1 MRVARISFDQLCVR
15 GGGLTWAMPK
25 NSLPKKGKKRS
36 LMKKTTFSF
45 GPCGYIMIIKRQ
57 SASAILKSTY
67 VELIGSVWKGKRLS
81 IIAWPCSKTP

>member
-45 GPCGYIMIIKRQ
+45 GPCGYII
-57 SASAILKSTY
+57 S
-67 VELIGSVWKGKRLS
+67 
-81 IIAWPCSKTP
+81 